1 MISLDQICLLEEKV
15 ESAVEKIQ
23 QLQAENDALRKKCS
37 ELTNA
42 LSSKTEQLNT
52 FSVDQNQ
59 IEEGIKKALARLNSI
74 ENSVLKA
81 AGQGLNLK
89 NTGISEVAKQEV
101 PAVSKPIQTT
111 EENQKITNVSEQV
124 ETASVNSS
132 FAESFTQEKRSTENT
147 TFEEVSV
154 SDSQTEVPVTNLSE
168 PQNIQEHSFNSV
180 PTFNSM
186 SPVKSQ
192 TEMDLESTLAGN
204 FDSTNETFAENPSIN
219 IDGDIQDDDLGF
231 DIF

>member
-59 IEEGIKKALARLNSI
+59 IEEGIKKALDRLNSI

-81 AGQGLNLK
+81 ADQGLNLK
-89 NTGISEVAKQEV
+89 NTETSEVAKPEV
-101 PAVSKPIQTT
+101 SAVSKPVQTA
-111 EENQKITNVSEQV
+111 EEEQKIINISEKSAP
-124 ETASVNSS
+124 ASVDSS
-132 FAESFTQEKRSTENT
+132 FTESFTQEQPVLENNT
-147 TFEEVSV
+147 VEEELEPEI
-154 SDSQTEVPVTNLSE
+154 QEEPVTDFSE
-168 PQNIQEHSFNSV
+168 PQNIPEPSFNSA

-192 TEMDLESTLAGN
+192 TEVDLENTLASN
-204 FDSTNETFAENPSIN
+204 SKPANETFAENPSID